1 MTTSPFHVLL
11 IGRSLALR
19 RITVCVSGIVLRRD
33 VTKVSHDIHH
43 LVVAQQADHSSPCL
57 WRFLFQG
64 DQKIHYVA
72 WLRTPIQEVPDLNQG
87 ALTASPVMLRVDE
100 PGPLKNGHEVV
111 KVTVNVADGDYAFRF
126 IRSVFCRSRPCH
138 ANQHKEEQGEN
149 TNTVMERDEERS
161 AQHFSACCIRALR
174 ILRENH

>member
-1 MTTSPFHVLL
+1 MTTAPFHVLL
-11 IGRSLALR
+11 IGRFLALR
-19 RITVCVSGIVLRRD
+19 RIAVYVSGIVLRRD

-87 ALTASPVMLRVDE
+87 SPTAGPVMLRVDE
-100 PGPLKNGHEVV
+100 PSPLENDDKII
-111 KVTVNVADGDYAFRF
+111 KVAMNVADGDYGLPL
-126 IRSVFCRSRPCH
+126 IRRGFGRSRPCQ
-138 ANQHKEEQGEN
+138 ANQHQEQEGGN
-149 TNTVMERDEERS
+149 TRTVVVRNRER
-161 AQHFSACCIRALR
+161 RAEHLPASCSRGLR
-174 ILRENH
+174 ILQESH